1 MRLLRAGAAPRA
13 SRLVPRASHAL
24 TTHAPPLA
32 RLPTRLPVPPAR
44 PPDRPDKEGLA
55 CAVFL
60 DQTLRVFIVT
70 KLNKL

>member
-1 MRLLRAGAAPRA
+1 MGAACACYAPAPRLA
-13 SRLVPRASHAL
+13 PLASHAL
-24 TTHAPPLA
+24 TSHAPPLA
-32 RLPTRLPVPPAR
+32 RLPNRLPVPPAR

-55 CAVFL
+55 CAVCL